1 MKLRRDIINTN
12 NTEVI
17 HLSKV
22 MNPLM
27 LHCSLQENL
36 KVHSQIVTNQKL
48 NINKQLIR
56 SQCIYLNEYINKIQ

>member
-1 MKLRRDIINTN
+1 MKLRKDIINTN

-17 HLSKV
+17 YLSKV

-36 KVHSQIVTNQKL
+36 KVHNQIVTNQKL